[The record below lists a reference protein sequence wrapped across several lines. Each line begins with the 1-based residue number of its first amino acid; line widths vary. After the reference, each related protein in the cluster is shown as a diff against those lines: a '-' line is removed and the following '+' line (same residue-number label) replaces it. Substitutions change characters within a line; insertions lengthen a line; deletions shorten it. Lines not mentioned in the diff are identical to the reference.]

1 MALLSSAF
9 NALLGSHGRQVT
21 IERPDV
27 VAPVTIRITPSN
39 YFRNLSGP
47 EETIVEGA
55 EFIISKKVLT
65 EANFPKPQRG
75 DVITDPEL
83 GFRIVSEIREM
94 FDFGGSIM
102 GYRVRTE

>member
-27 VAPVTIRITPSN
+27 VAAVTIRVTPSN
-39 YFRNLSGP
+39 YFRNLAGP
-47 EETIVEGA
+47 EETIVEGS
-55 EFIISKKVLT
+55 EFIISKKVLV
-65 EANFPKPQRG
+65 EVNFPPPQRG
-75 DVITDPEL
+75 DVISDPEL
-83 GFRIVSEIREM
+83 GFRIVAEIREM

-102 GYRVRTE
+102 GYRIRTQ